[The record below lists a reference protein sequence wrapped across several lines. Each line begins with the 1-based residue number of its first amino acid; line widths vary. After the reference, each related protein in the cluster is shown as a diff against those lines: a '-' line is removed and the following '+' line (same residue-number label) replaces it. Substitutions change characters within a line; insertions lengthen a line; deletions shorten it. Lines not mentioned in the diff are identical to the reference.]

1 MKRPLVFM
9 TLLAAGAFGCEG
21 GTVDPSLGER
31 APAASA
37 SAAAA
42 EEKSQEEAQ
51 SGAQFIEADF
61 VESDEARDPFR
72 DYTSLFKKPTDDILA
87 VNQRKVKAAQYSLDE
102 LKLVGLISGAKG
114 RALLDDATGFGWVV
128 YTGDFVGRAE
138 FVSTG
143 GTDAQEIAI
152 NWRVDRIRPTDIV
165 FVREDVSHPE
175 IPPTTRVVPLYEA
188 GESRGG
194 S

>member
-1 MKRPLVFM
+1 MKRPLVFL
-9 TLLAAGAFGCEG
+9 TLLCAGAFGCEDVP
-21 GTVDPSLGER
+21 VDTSGAGV

-37 SAAAA
+37 SSAAAD
-42 EEKSQEEAQ
+42 EKPQEEAP
-51 SGAQFIEADF
+51 GAAQFVESDF

-72 DYTSLFKKPTDDILA
+72 DYTSLFKKPTDDIQS

-102 LKLVGLISGAKG
+102 LKLVGLVSGAKG

-152 NWRVDRIRPTDIV
+152 NWRVDRIRPSDIV

-188 GESRGG
+188 GETRGG